1 MSDQNFNQSMKHFY
15 GESLAT
21 GLFMEANF
29 HSGNFSA
36 PLNTERE
43 PQLMFGNSLESIM
56 LAKNY
61 NQSVKQNM
69 DPNDVHN
76 QYVDFIVRTALFHRE
91 IDNPTTMGSGLDI
104 IRKSLED
111 TTSEL
116 LSDKL
121 SSINDQ
127 LSVNE
132 LLKSNGWISSANN
145 ITLNNVGINENSS
158 MYEYMNCVILLLALS
173 IQNGTPV
180 TRDKIPQTIED
191 LKNARVVYPARTGAK
206 PINITNKAVNANF
219 NTAILKLLGDCSTTG
234 NVTGNPLGNF
244 CIISYLDSLKTS
256 SSAARN
262 IEEILKRNGGNK
274 DLVLSKLNSVLVE
287 TFMEHALRLFQ
298 SIGGIVAFYEDFHK
312 ISDSASQIM
321 YIKTKISVINQQ
333 LENILRNNII
343 DALYA
348 KIRGLMNI
356 QVDQKYVTVK
366 SNDYANKLFEDVFV
380 NWPNLN
386 SQARE
391 FYRQHLRIFRKVGA
405 TRDTAYDQTGWE
417 DIKDRVEDNS
427 FIRNLDRDKIR
438 INIMKL
444 QEGSADVLFAKI
456 LPFLPIGGDKSINGL
471 WYTDEN
477 GSIRHLPAA
486 SLSATSLQDIYKC
499 VYMGDTCKIG
509 TNVVKF
515 YKTFD
520 RVKGNI
526 KDFDVNDIEVI
537 KNFIK
542 SRKAEIVPQSY
553 NATSPSFSDL
563 YVEDMTTRVIYSRDE
578 NGLYRLG
585 PNKERIDYTYDNIRT
600 ENCAGTLLRGDQ
612 VECSKFVRDCLLS
625 GDKNSLSNCLAQLS
639 NESLFTVGVTEFDK
653 VDPNVAIQILRT
665 FGVRQV
671 IRKHPTLGEYGEPQ
685 TFESWKESI
694 LSTLSQNLRD
704 TITKNVKLCDY
715 LKGVISFVTMNPA
728 ILNKNM
734 RNEHVKASLA
744 DQPIEDAY
752 IKALGKT
759 MWTNPIPNTS
769 AGRLFDAQML
779 VRGVTAPQFTIA
791 SPSFLSNPFNNVTQS
806 QGTLIASSGMMSGGA
821 SGYEETISRKLKK
834 NGPTSQL
841 VESLIEHVV
850 NDAKSAGINI
860 DKNDYTR
867 LKDGSNELAKME
879 RELHKYHAML
889 RALTDLVSLLSA
901 SGCAT
906 PPKEMKEISLN
917 DIKSRSDTLAYLYQN
932 IGDVQNCIGSNM
944 GQQNSKCTE
953 LTNFYASLVGS
964 VNGNGQVDRIVD
976 M

>member
-1 MSDQNFNQSMKHFY
+1 MSDQNFNQSMKHFC

-21 GLFMEANF
+21 GLFMEANY
-29 HSGNFSA
+29 HGGNFSA

-43 PQLMFGNSLESIM
+43 PQLMFGTSIESIM

-61 NQSVKQNM
+61 DQSVRQNM
-69 DPNDVHN
+69 DANDVHN

-91 IDNPTTMGSGLDI
+91 IDNPTTMGSGLDT

-111 TTSEL
+111 ATSEL
-116 LSDKL
+116 LSNKLTSFENQGVLNKLLESNAWITSQGDK
-121 SSINDQ
+121 IT
-127 LSVNE
+127 
-132 LLKSNGWISSANN
+132 LKDIGISSN
-145 ITLNNVGINENSS
+145 TS
-158 MYEYMNCVILLLALS
+158 MYEYVNAVILLLLLS
-173 IQNGTPV
+173 ISNGTLVPPDRLPKTDEELKKALV
-180 TRDKIPQTIED
+180 LFPNIDFDKPD
-191 LKNARVVYPARTGAK
+191 KGSFR
-206 PINITNKAVNANF
+206 KALTF
-219 NTAILKLLGDCSTTG
+219 LLGNCDTSG
-234 NVTGNPLGNF
+234 DMSDALGNF
-244 CIISYLDSLKTS
+244 CLVSFLDSSKTS
-256 SSAARN
+256 TSAAKN
-262 IEEILKRNGGNK
+262 IEEILKRNNNANK
-274 DLVLSKLNSVLVE
+274 NDVLSTLNNVLISVFLGHV
-287 TFMEHALRLFQ
+287 MRLFPQ
-298 SIGGIVAFYEDFHK
+298 MGGLAGFYDNYHK
-312 ISDSASQIM
+312 LLNVNDK
-321 YIKTKISVINQQ
+321 KTFVKTILMKINSNTN
-333 LENILRNNII
+333 LENQLKVDVVNE
-343 DALYA
+343 LYA
-348 KIRGLMNI
+348 KIRGLMNTQI
-356 QVDQKYVTVK
+356 NQNYTTVI
-366 SNDYANKLFEDVFV
+366 NNEYANNLFENVFV
-380 NWPNLN
+380 NWPKLHT
-386 SQARE
+386 QARE
-391 FYRQHLRIFRKVGA
+391 FYRQHLRIFRKIGS
-405 TRDTAYDQTGWE
+405 TRDNASTETGWE
-417 DIKDRVEDNS
+417 DIKDRVDDNN
-427 FIRNLDRDKIR
+427 FIRNLDRASIR

-444 QEGSADVLFAKI
+444 QEGSADVLFGKT
-456 LPFLPIGGDKSINGL
+456 LPFLPIGGEKSIHGL

-486 SLSATSLQDIYKC
+486 SLSVTALQDIYKC
-499 VYMGDTCKIG
+499 VYMNTTCTIG

-515 YKTFD
+515 YKTYEK
-520 RVKGNI
+520 VKRNV

-542 SRKAEIVPQSY
+542 SRKAEIVPHQY
-553 NATSPSFSDL
+553 NVTKPSFSDL

-578 NGLYRLG
+578 NGLYRFDSNG
-585 PNKERIDYTYDNIRT
+585 QKMSYSYDNIKT
-600 ENCAGTLLRGDQ
+600 DNCAGSNLGGDQ
-612 VECSKFVRDCLLS
+612 VQCSKFVRDCLLS

-639 NESLFTVGVTEFDK
+639 NESLFTVGVKEFDN

-685 TFESWKESI
+685 TFESWKESV

-728 ILNKNM
+728 ILNKHM
-734 RNEHVKASLA
+734 RSNPVTASLA

-759 MWTNPIPNTS
+759 MWTNPIPDTN

-779 VRGVTAPQFTIA
+779 VRGVTAPQFAIA
-791 SPSFLSNPFNNVTQS
+791 SPAFLSNPFNNVTQS
-806 QGTLIASSGMMSGGA
+806 PGTLIAPSGMMSGGA
-821 SGYEETISRKLKK
+821 SGYEETMSRKLKK

-841 VESLIEHVV
+841 VESLIENVV
-850 NDAKSAGINI
+850 NDAKVAGINI
-860 DKNDYTR
+860 DKNDYAR
-867 LKDGSNELAKME
+867 LKDGSSELGKME
-879 RELHKYHAML
+879 RDLHKYHAML

-944 GQQNSKCTE
+944 GQQNSKCIE

-964 VNGNGQVDRIVD
+964 VNGNGHGDRMVD